1 METTFYTDFDWADP
15 AKSEYFDGLLDQ
27 YFTKFARGFEY
38 SKVKN
43 VKHAQVWCY
52 HDTDKT
58 AYEKFIAKVIKDWG
72 LFGRASKKTD
82 PLPHHRKQYGKV
94 RGLIRD
100 TDNCISYCVKDKIIN
115 VKGLQEDYIQQRI
128 DASYEKEDG
137 VKDKYNLLIK
147 VLKEKNPLHTMK
159 LDHCSGRLHLCTEI
173 SKEWYNIY
181 QTVIPKSMTDKIL
194 LSLGL
199 ISHEDIAKIR
209 FMGYIGTNFNDPLFS

>member
-1 METTFYTDFDWADP
+1 METTFYVDFDWYDED
-15 AKSEYFDGLLDQ
+15 KCTHFDNQLDQ
-27 YFTKFARGFEY
+27 YFTKFARGLEI
-38 SKVKN
+38 SKVKS

-58 AYEKFIAKVIKDWG
+58 AYEKFIAKLIKKWN
-72 LFGRASKKTD
+72 LKGRATKDT
-82 PLPHHRKQYGKV
+82 RKQYGKV
-94 RGLIRD
+94 RGIIRD
-100 TDNCISYCVKDKIIN
+100 TDNCISYCIKEKHIHH
-115 VKGLQEDYIQQRI
+115 KGLEEDYIQQRL